1 MGFFSKEIKAGI
13 ENLSKDLKSSF
24 TNMHGFFF
32 RNLKYMVHFAKEYPD
47 FSIGQQ
53 VVAQFP

>member
-1 MGFFSKEIKAGI
+1 MRAKTI

-24 TNMHGFFF
+24 PNMQGFSF

-47 FSIGQQ
+47 FAIGQQ
-53 VVAQFP
+53 LVA